1 MTLSQASPLA
11 PGRLTD
17 RLSAAATAAGLA
29 PERAAEAVAGARM
42 ANRSPATALWEAG
55 VMDELAFARALAD
68 LSALPFVADPLPD
81 ADQAVQL
88 RTLCPSSTA
97 TQHRLVPLESCGDT
111 DLCLALADPFDLA
124 TRTRA
129 AAEIQATARSSA
141 RPAPV
146 IRWVTAA
153 PSRLQAALQRLY
165 GVGAATFDAIVASR
179 SDDEDVLQDFDNV
192 IDADDDDASVT
203 KLVNQI
209 ISEGLRRRATDIH
222 IEPERDSLRIRYR
235 IDGMLQAAPVPARIK
250 ALQDSLLSRLK
261 VMAKLD
267 IAEKRRPQDGRISLS
282 VRGQQLD
289 IRVATIPSHDGETIS
304 LRLLGQERFD
314 LARLDLPPEL
324 LAQIEELLARPDGVI
339 LVTGPT
345 GCGKSTTLYTFLS
358 RLNLE
363 QRRIV
368 TIEDPVENRL
378 PGVVQIAVRP
388 EVDLTFASGLR
399 SILRGD
405 PNVIMVGEIRDL
417 ETAEIAVRASL
428 TGHLVFS
435 TLHTNDAIGAVPRL
449 TNMGVEPFL
458 IASAVRALMAQRL
471 VRRLCLQCR
480 QPASPDPGLLNAHRL
495 PPPDPEDTIYSAN
508 PGGCETCDGTGFH
521 GRLAIYELCVIH
533 PDLEELITASAPA
546 SHLADAA
553 RRHGFR
559 PMIEYG
565 WDKVRSGDTTLE
577 EVLAVARN

>member
-1 MTLSQASPLA
+1 MTLSQASP
-11 PGRLTD
+11 PSQGRLID
-17 RLSAAATAAGLA
+17 RLAAAATSAGLPA
-29 PERAAEAVAGARM
+29 ERATEAVAGAHM
-42 ANRSPATALWEAG
+42 ANRSPVTALWETG
-55 VMDELAFARALAD
+55 VLDESAFARALAD
-68 LSALPFVADPLPD
+68 LSGLPYVVDPLPD
-81 ADQAVQL
+81 PEQAIRL
-88 RTLCPSSTA
+88 RQLCPSSTA
-97 TQHRLVPLESCGDT
+97 TNHRLLPLDSRGDT

-129 AAEIQATARSSA
+129 GAEIQAAARLSD
-141 RPAPV
+141 RTPPV
-146 IRWVTAA
+146 IRWVVAA
-153 PSRLQAALQRLY
+153 PSRLQSAIQRLY

-179 SDDEDVLQDFDNV
+179 SDDDDVLEDFDNI
-192 IDADDDDASVT
+192 IDSDDEDASVT

-235 IDGMLQAAPVPARIK
+235 IDGVLQAAPVPDRIK

-314 LARLDLPPEL
+314 LARLDLPPAM
-324 LAQIEELLARPDGVI
+324 LATIEQLLARPDGVI

-471 VRRLCLQCR
+471 VRRLCPHCR
-480 QPASPDPGLLNAHRL
+480 QPTDPDPGLLAAHRL
-495 PPPDPEDTIYSAN
+495 APPAAGDTVHSAR
-508 PGGCETCDGTGFH
+508 PGGCEACDGTGFH

-546 SHLADAA
+546 PRIAEAA
-553 RRHGFR
+553 RVHGFR

-577 EVLAVARN
+577 EVLAVARA